1 MRILADRG
9 IALKTY
15 REAKH
20 ETGKIYCSGREI
32 DADTV
37 IVYENFEELI
47 EETGSLSALHE
58 VATLWLCT
66 AYVFCKCGQYHP
78 VLSDVPAEFQLRDII
93 VDVYGLSGASFTIP
107 SDGPDGFKIVYVLQ
121 IDKVSKKIDELN
133 TWY

>member
-93 VDVYGLSGASFTIP
+93 VDVYGLSGA
-107 SDGPDGFKIVYVLQ
+107 
-121 IDKVSKKIDELN
+121 
-133 TWY
+133 